1 MRKWSLLGVGLA
13 LVTAAN
19 AGAQTVTS
27 CPAGGTVN
35 VQNGIILPDRQ
46 RASQDACQMAVDI
59 FQLVSPQLGLAL
71 AGGNAVLGSGSTLG
85 GPGHFSI
92 GVRANVFQGD
102 LPDITSF
109 PAPSTNGRV
118 QYAGASALPAK
129 TTVLGLPTADAAI
142 GLFGGVPLPLTNVG
156 GIDLLVS
163 ATYVPTIGDSTS
175 DVRIAPDRNL
185 QLGYGVRVG
194 LLKESIVVPGVSF
207 TYLKRDLPSTSISGS
222 SSDVSISVRDAK
234 VKTSA
239 YRLVASKTLLT
250 FGIAAG
256 IGQDK
261 YDDEASV
268 QGTVKAPAP
277 VGTQTSD
284 VIALSQKLTRTN
296 YFVDLSLNL
305 PVFKLVG
312 EVGQVTGGT
321 VDTYNEFDSGRAD
334 KARTYGS
341 VGFRLAF

>member
-1 MRKWSLLGVGLA
+1 MRKWQLVGVGLA
-13 LVTAAN
+13 LVTAVN
-19 AGAQTVTS
+19 AGAQS
-27 CPAGGTVN
+27 A
-35 VQNGIILPDRQ
+35 NGCAPG
-46 RASQDACQMAVDI
+46 AAQDACQMAVDV
-59 FQLVSPQLGLAL
+59 FQLLSPQLGLAL

-92 GVRANVFQGD
+92 GVRANVFPGD
-102 LPDITSF
+102 LPDVTSF
-109 PAPSTNGRV
+109 PAPNTTARV

-129 TTVLGLPTADAAI
+129 TTIVGLPTADAAI

-156 GIDLLVS
+156 GIDLLLS

-185 QLGYGVRVG
+185 QVGYGVRIG
-194 LLKESIVVPGVSF
+194 LLKESLVVPGLSF
-207 TYLKRDLPSTSISGS
+207 TYLKRDLPTTTISGS
-222 SSDVSISVRDAK
+222 SPELAVAVRDAK

-239 YRLVASKTLLT
+239 WRVVGSKTLLT
-250 FGIAAG
+250 FGVAAG
-256 IGQDK
+256 VGQDK
-261 YDDEASV
+261 YDDEANV
-268 QGTVKAPAP
+268 QGSVKTPIPASQS
-277 VGTQTSD
+277 V
-284 VIALSQKLTRTN
+284 ALSQSLTRTN

-321 VDTYNEFDSGRAD
+321 VDTYSEFETGRAD
-334 KARTYGS
+334 KSRTYGS

>member
-1 MRKWSLLGVGLA
+1 MKKWQLLGAGLT
-13 LVTAAN
+13 LVAVVN
-19 AGAQTVTS
+19 AGAQTVNS
-27 CPAGGTVN
+27 CPPGSITGGS
-35 VQNGIILPDRQ
+35 GIVPGFPDRQ
-46 RASQDACQMAVDI
+46 MASQDACQMAVDV
-59 FQLVSPQLGLAL
+59 FQLLSPQLGLAL

-109 PAPSTNGRV
+109 PTPSTSGRV
-118 QYAGASALPAK
+118 QRTGAQALPANK
-129 TTVLGLPTADAAI
+129 TFVGLPTADAAI

-156 GIDLLVS
+156 GIDLLLS

-207 TYLKRDLPSTSISGS
+207 TYLKRDLPSTSISGG
-222 SSDVSISVRDAK
+222 SSDISVTVQDAK

-239 YRLVASKTLLT
+239 FRLVASKTLLT

-261 YDDEASV
+261 YDDEANV
-268 QGTVKAPAP
+268 QGTVKGPPA
-277 VGTQTSD
+277 QTSD
-284 VIALSQKLTRTN
+284 VVTLSQKLTRTN

-312 EVGQVTGGT
+312 ELGQVSGGT

-334 KARTYGS
+334 KSRTYGS

>member
-1 MRKWSLLGVGLA
+1 MRKWSLLGVGIA

-19 AGAQTVTS
+19 AGAQTVNS

-35 VQNGIILPDRQ
+35 VQNGIILPDRP